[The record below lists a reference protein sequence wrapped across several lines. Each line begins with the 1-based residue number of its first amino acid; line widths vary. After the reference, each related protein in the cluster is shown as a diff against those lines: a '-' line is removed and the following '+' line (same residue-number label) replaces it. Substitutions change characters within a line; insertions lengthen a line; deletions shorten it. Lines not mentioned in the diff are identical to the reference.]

1 MADEQTPVSL
11 PANPSIQELVTL
23 MAAAS
28 GVQSERLMSMFTEAM
43 RGQTEAILAAQAP
56 RKIGIG
62 EYDPRTPWHPIKA
75 EAHTLTRPCWQNGH
89 LLDDEQLFNA
99 EIDALNQITR
109 SGRYLDRLVEVIV
122 REEGADET
130 VEIRFASRTADQR
143 NAVQRLCR
151 DFTDMLQQIVAAQ
164 QAEDAELIAA
174 GEGRSRRTL
183 YGGQSDLAGVRAAK
197 ARRDA
202 AAAAPQLP

>member
-1 MADEQTPVSL
+1 MATDKPTSDDQAI
-11 PANPSIQELVTL
+11 PANASLDDLIKLF
-23 MAAAS
+23 AAAT
-28 GVQSERLMSMFTEAM
+28 GIQNERLVSAFSEAM
-43 RGQTEAILAAQAP
+43 RQNAPP

-75 EAHTLTRPCWQNGH
+75 EAHKLTRTCFQNGH

-99 EIDALNQITR
+99 EIDALNQIVR

-122 REEGADET
+122 RDEGPDET
-130 VEIRFASRTADQR
+130 IEIRFACRTADQR

-164 QAEDAELIAA
+164 REEDAELIAM
-174 GEGRSRRTL
+174 GENKSRRAL
-183 YGGQSDLAGVRAAK
+183 FGGQADLAGLRAAK
-197 ARRDA
+197 ARQA
-202 AAAAPQLP
+202 AAVTPA